1 MNMDNLDDV
10 HVLDSTTAISA
21 IARYLR
27 EAEKIVEAV
36 KNGKFPE

>member
-1 MNMDNLDDV
+1 
-10 HVLDSTTAISA
+10 VLDSTTAISA

-27 EAEKIVEAV
+27 SANDIIDAV